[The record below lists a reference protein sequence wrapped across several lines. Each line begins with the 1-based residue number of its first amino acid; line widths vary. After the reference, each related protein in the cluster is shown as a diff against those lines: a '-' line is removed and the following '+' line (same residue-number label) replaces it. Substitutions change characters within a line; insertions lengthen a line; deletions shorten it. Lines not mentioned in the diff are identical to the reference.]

1 MCIFLF
7 KKLLTYYVIYGNNIV
22 NERHGGD
29 KMKDKI
35 KKLTELMKEFGKL
48 MAEVLK
54 LLTQITLAEMAVKTI
69 IQIIYISII
78 YIPIW
83 TD

>member
-1 MCIFLF
+1 
-7 KKLLTYYVIYGNNIV
+7 
-22 NERHGGD
+22 
-29 KMKDKI
+29 MKDKI

-69 IQIIYISII
+69 IQI
-78 YIPIW
+78 W
-83 TD
+83 FNL